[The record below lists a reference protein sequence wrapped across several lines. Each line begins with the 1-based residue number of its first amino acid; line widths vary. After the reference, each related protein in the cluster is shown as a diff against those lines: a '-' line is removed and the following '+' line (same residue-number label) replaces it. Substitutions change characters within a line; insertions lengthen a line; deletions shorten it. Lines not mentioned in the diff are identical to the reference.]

1 MRAFLLV
8 LCISCASILSLF
20 SQTES
25 DTLLLAD
32 TMVGDTIATDTIIV
46 ELLTDVMANAIVH
59 QDSLIRQLM
68 LDKCLGTERGIQEK
82 DGFRVQVYSSN
93 SQQVAKNE
101 SLKLQQELASKLD
114 HPVYTISEPPFW
126 KVRIGN
132 FLTREEAIEYKN
144 ALVKQYVELQ
154 GSTYVVPDKVIVVTQ

>member
-8 LCISCASILSLF
+8 LCISWATILSLF

-25 DTLLLAD
+25 DTLLVAD
-32 TMVGDTIATDTIIV
+32 TIVTDSVTADTITV
-46 ELLTDVMANAIVH
+46 ELLTDVMTNATVH

-68 LDKCLGTERGIQEK
+68 LDKYLGIERGTQERE
-82 DGFRVQVYSSN
+82 GFRVQVYSSN

-101 SLKLQQELASKLD
+101 ALKLQQELASKLD
-114 HPVYTISEPPFW
+114 YPVYTISEPPFW

-154 GSTYVVPDKVIVVTQ
+154 GSTYVVPDKVIVTQ